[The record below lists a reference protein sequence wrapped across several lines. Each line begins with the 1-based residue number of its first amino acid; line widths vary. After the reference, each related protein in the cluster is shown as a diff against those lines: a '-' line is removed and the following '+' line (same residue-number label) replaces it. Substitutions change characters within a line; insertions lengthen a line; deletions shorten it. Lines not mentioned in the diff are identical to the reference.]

1 MVALVACETLLLVLL
16 TLLVAGLL
24 RSHAEILRRLG
35 PPEGDAGRDG
45 ASLPDAARRA
55 DASEGYDVVGTSLEL
70 DAVKIGLGEGGPPT
84 LLAFLTSGCTI
95 CLGFWDGLREGTRPR
110 ELPATVRVV
119 VVTKDPS
126 HESPTRLRELAPAN
140 VPVVMSSAAWSEYRV
155 PAAPYFVYLEGGQV
169 HGEGSA
175 SGWKQ
180 IASLLRDAI
189 DDAADG
195 RSRGEE
201 RTGAVDQ
208 ALAAAGIGPGHQS
221 LYPAGRQRRNDR

>member
-35 PPEGDAGRDG
+35 PPEGDAGQDG
-45 ASLPDAARRA
+45 ASLPDAAPTGRREQGLRRRR
-55 DASEGYDVVGTSLEL
+55 DHTRL
-70 DAVKIGLGEGGPPT
+70 DAVKIGLGEGAPPT

-95 CLGFWDGLREGTRPR
+95 CLGFWDSLREGTRPR
-110 ELPATVRVV
+110 ELPATVRVIA
-119 VVTKDPS
+119 VTKDPS

-155 PAAPYFVYLEGGQV
+155 PAAPYFVYLEGGRV

-221 LYPAGRQRRNDR
+221 LYPAGRPRRSDR